1 MSRRALGFGIGLAL
15 VLQVVLGWIDVRPEP
30 RRLWGDEPTYWEAS
44 RALERGEEAD
54 LLGLW
59 PPLYPRLVA
68 WLSPASTASVPPPG
82 LVLAQIALLGLA
94 ALALAR
100 FGEVALGEARAA
112 HLAALAMILSP
123 STAAFAHYLWPE
135 IVHLALFLGALACLA
150 RFRAGWAACFGAGL
164 LLGLAVLSKSLL
176 VGFLPLLGA
185 ILMVAE
191 SGEWRRQGLRRALGA
206 TLGLITVLALAAAAG
221 TRPRDLLGSSGW
233 FNAWV
238 GLNDSSTRNLTG
250 EIVGTELEVYRRSAE
265 TVPERTS
272 IARRKVFAKI
282 EADGLGK
289 VLTHQVSTQYFRL
302 LGYDSFFTDMLPG
315 GAIAEQ
321 GAGYRLASGWLSR
334 SLAAIQLASYAAL
347 LLGAVWGAL
356 VLPWRDRRWSWVIGA
371 FVLYNL
377 ALFLVLHVKTRY
389 RLQFEPFLWLLAA
402 SAWTRRAEIVL
413 WARRSW
419 TFVLLG
425 TCGSLTLLFLAF
437 GRSLVSG

>member
-1 MSRRALGFGIGLAL
+1 M
-15 VLQVVLGWIDVRPEP
+15 
-30 RRLWGDEPTYWEAS
+30 
-44 RALERGEEAD
+44 
-54 LLGLW
+54 
-59 PPLYPRLVA
+59 
-68 WLSPASTASVPPPG
+68 
-82 LVLAQIALLGLA
+82 
-94 ALALAR
+94 
-100 FGEVALGEARAA
+100 
-112 HLAALAMILSP
+112 
-123 STAAFAHYLWPE
+123 
-135 IVHLALFLGALACLA
+135 
-150 RFRAGWAACFGAGL
+150 
-164 LLGLAVLSKSLL
+164 
-176 VGFLPLLGA
+176 
-185 ILMVAE
+185 
-191 SGEWRRQGLRRALGA
+191 
-206 TLGLITVLALAAAAG
+206 
-221 TRPRDLLGSSGW
+221 
-233 FNAWV
+233 
-238 GLNDSSTRNLTG
+238 
-250 EIVGTELEVYRRSAE
+250 
-265 TVPERTS
+265 PERTS

-419 TFVLLG
+419 TFVLVG